1 VKNINWKTIL
11 SVIGLVLIG
20 YVTGFHHHRHL
31 TQSRIAEI
39 ADHRITP
46 NSPLPERFFT
56 NINATEEDKE
66 LLRPIF
72 RKHMKELHQ
81 IGQSIKEKR
90 KPVLDSM
97 RAEIEVHL
105 NADQKVEFEKII
117 KRINRPFPKRKGSKR
132 RQKKQT
138 N

>member
-20 YVTGFHHHRHL
+20 YVAGFHHHRYL
-31 TQSRIAEI
+31 MQSRIAEI
-39 ADHRITP
+39 ADHRIAP
-46 NSPLPERFFT
+46 NAPMAERFFT
-56 NINATEEDKE
+56 NINATKEDKE

-72 RKHMKELHQ
+72 RKHMRELHQ
-81 IGQSIKEKR
+81 IGQTIREQR

-105 NADQKVEFEKII
+105 NADQKVEFEKVM
-117 KRINRPFPKRKGSKR
+117 KRINRTFSKRKGRKR
-132 RQKKQT
+132 PDRKQK